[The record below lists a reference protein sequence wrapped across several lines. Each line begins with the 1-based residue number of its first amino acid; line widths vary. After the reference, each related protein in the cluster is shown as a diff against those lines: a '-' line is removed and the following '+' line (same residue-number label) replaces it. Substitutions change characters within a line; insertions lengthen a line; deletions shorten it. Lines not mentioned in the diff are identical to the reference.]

1 MCSFAF
7 VNILDFLELD
17 IGHCDCPRPA
27 AANRPN
33 PPSSTGMRLLSCS
46 ERRIA
51 VETKIR
57 KGKENAE
64 EGESVNESK

>member
-1 MCSFAF
+1 MAEQTYHCRAREDRGCP
-7 VNILDFLELD
+7 VLLD
-17 IGHCDCPRPA
+17 IRVGDKVRA
-27 AANRPN
+27 VDRV
-33 PPSSTGMRLLSCS
+33 GMRLLSCS

-64 EGESVNESK
+64 ESESVNESK